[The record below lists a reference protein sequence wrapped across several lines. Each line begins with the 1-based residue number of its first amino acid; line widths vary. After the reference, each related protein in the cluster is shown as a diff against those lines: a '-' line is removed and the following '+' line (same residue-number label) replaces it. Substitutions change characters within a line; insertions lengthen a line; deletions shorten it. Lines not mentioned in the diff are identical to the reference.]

1 MIGRKAQERTIGL
14 LLLLL
19 MVAHTV
25 THPDR
30 GAWVLLSACDVATLA
45 TAIGLVAGWQKAVA
59 VAFLFQMSI
68 GLPAFFAG
76 LVTHTYTPN
85 ATSVAIHLLPPL
97 AGGWAVRRTGL
108 PPHALAAALLTYG
121 LVVAASF
128 LFSPPA
134 LNVNLVFTV
143 WPPIRRLAS
152 GRLVGLALFHGVGP
166 LILLSV
172 GEAAL
177 RRGFPGTL
185 SSIRG
190 PSHARHPDTSG

>member
-1 MIGRKAQERTIGL
+1 VIGRATKERTVGL

-45 TAIGLVAGWQKAVA
+45 TGIGLVGGWPRAVA
-59 VAFLFQMSI
+59 VAFLFQISI

-76 LVTHTYTPN
+76 LATHTYTPN
-85 ATSVAIHLLPPL
+85 TTSVAIHLLPPL

-108 PPHALAAALLTYG
+108 PPHALATALLVYL

-143 WPPIRRLAS
+143 WPPIRRFAS
-152 GRLVGLALFHGVGP
+152 GRLAGLLLFHGVGP

-185 SSIRG
+185 SSPQA
-190 PSHARHPDTSG
+190 PSRAHLPDTSG

>member
-1 MIGRKAQERTIGL
+1 MIGRDAKERTVGV

-19 MVAHTV
+19 MLAHTV
-25 THPDR
+25 AHPDR

-45 TAIGLVAGWQKAVA
+45 TAIGLVAGWRTAVG

-68 GLPAFFAG
+68 GLPAFFVG
-76 LVTHTYTPN
+76 LATHTYVPN

-108 PPHALAAALLTYG
+108 PPRALATALLAYG

-128 LFSPPA
+128 FFSPPA

-152 GRLVGLALFHGVGP
+152 GRLAGLLLFHGVGP

-177 RRGFPGTL
+177 RRGFPGAL
-185 SSIRG
+185 SSTPG
-190 PSHARHPDTSG
+190 PSPARLPDTSG

>member
-1 MIGRKAQERTIGL
+1 MIGRKAQERTSGV

-25 THPDR
+25 THPER

-45 TAIGLVAGWQKAVA
+45 TAIGLVAGWPRVVA

-68 GLPAFFAG
+68 GLPAFFVG
-76 LVTHTYTPN
+76 LATHTYTPN
-85 ATSVAIHLLPPL
+85 TTSVAIHLLPPL

-108 PPHALAAALLTYG
+108 PPRALAAALLVYFVV
-121 LVVAASF
+121 VVASL

-143 WPPIRRLAS
+143 WPPIRRLTS
-152 GRLVGLALFHGVGP
+152 GRLAGLLLFHGVGP

-172 GEAAL
+172 GAAAL
-177 RRGFPGTL
+177 RRGFPGAL
-185 SSIRG
+185 SSTRG
-190 PSHARHPDTSG
+190 PSPARLPDMSG

>member
-1 MIGRKAQERTIGL
+1 MGREAKERAVGL
-14 LLLLL
+14 FLLLL
-19 MVAHTV
+19 MIAHTV

-30 GAWVLLSACDVATLA
+30 GVWVLLSACDVATLA
-45 TAIGLVAGWQKAVA
+45 TAIGLVAGWRKAVG
-59 VAFLFQMSI
+59 VAFLFQISI
-68 GLPAFFAG
+68 GLPAFFVG
-76 LVTHTYTPN
+76 LATHTYTPN
-85 ATSVAIHLLPPL
+85 TTSVAIHLLPPL
-97 AGGWAVRRTGL
+97 AGGWSVRRTGL
-108 PPHALAAALLTYG
+108 PPHALATALLTYG

-152 GRLVGLALFHGVGP
+152 GRLAGLILFHGVGP

-185 SSIRG
+185 SSTPA
-190 PSHARHPDTSG
+190 PSPARLPNTSG

>member
-1 MIGRKAQERTIGL
+1 MGRGAKKRTVGL

-19 MVAHTV
+19 MIAHTV

-45 TAIGLVAGWQKAVA
+45 TAIGLVAGWRKVVA
-59 VAFLFQMSI
+59 VAFLFQVSI
-68 GLPAFFAG
+68 GLPAFFVG
-76 LVTHTYTPN
+76 LATHTYTPN
-85 ATSVAIHLLPPL
+85 TTSVAIHLLPPL

-108 PPHALAAALLTYG
+108 PPHALATALLTYG

-152 GRLVGLALFHGVGP
+152 GRLAGLILFHGVGP

-185 SSIRG
+185 SSTPA
-190 PSHARHPDTSG
+190 PSPVRPPDTSG